1 MFEKVNFKELR
12 KNSSEK
18 SILIGMIIGD
28 GWVNFNR
35 KTSYISFYHTPS
47 QEEYLKFKAELLKE
61 LDIYGTIKY
70 SPKTK
75 SNYPKWKYW
84 SKSYRKINLYRL
96 MYSFRNTPEKRRKR
110 IILKMLNC
118 LDELGIA
125 LWFMDDGYNDHKR
138 NLINLATQSFTLE
151 ENQII
156 QKWFLNKWNI
166 EFKIYRRKDKYF
178 LVTYKD
184 AKKFKELVKPFI
196 EKLECMRYKITNC

>member
-47 QEEYLKFKAELLKE
+47 QEEYVKFKAELLKE

-75 SNYPKWKYW
+75 SNCPKWKYW

-125 LWFMDDGYNDHKR
+125 LWFMDDGYNDPKR